1 MGKKVI
7 SAVVAIC
14 VIIGLVIAFWK
25 SVFSVKSEHDVRFFL
40 ASVCV
45 IIIVMGVSYAVIKKN
60 VIIYVINGLLCVAML
75 VALIMYKNWNRQ
87 GYFLNPDDVEA
98 IVHRNFETGEETNY
112 DDKIEE
118 IIEKYNEVDCIKDW
132 NNLGDVVGYEEM
144 LYIELKDG
152 TKISI
157 EPYGFVN
164 MSKKGSFS
172 RKYKISEELEYFVE

>member
-1 MGKKVI
+1 M
-7 SAVVAIC
+7 
-14 VIIGLVIAFWK
+14 
-25 SVFSVKSEHDVRFFL
+25 
-40 ASVCV
+40 
-45 IIIVMGVSYAVIKKN
+45 
-60 VIIYVINGLLCVAML
+60 AML

-87 GYFLNPDDVEA
+87 GYFLNPDDVES
-98 IVHRNFETGEETNY
+98 IVHRIFETGEETNY

-152 TKISI
+152 TRISI